1 MWNLR
6 IHLRRSSCTWQ
17 RWWPRLTKKLPRKKP
32 TPKVRL
38 NCISRTCLVS
48 FVVPVL
54 ACRIAD
60 WPVVYCTYELQLLLL
75 CLVAEAIDVA
85 GQSGELAPEDVLQ
98 IALRMASEIPEETVV
113 DFEEALDTLAA
124 GGKQQ
129 MAEKF
134 LMINES

>member
-1 MWNLR
+1 
-6 IHLRRSSCTWQ
+6 
-17 RWWPRLTKKLPRKKP
+17 
-32 TPKVRL
+32 
-38 NCISRTCLVS
+38 
-48 FVVPVL
+48 
-54 ACRIAD
+54 
-60 WPVVYCTYELQLLLL
+60 LLLL

-129 MAEKF
+129 MAEKCR
-134 LMINES
+134 MINKS